1 MKKAK
6 RWDRDYPN
14 FQLDMKKAKRWEND
28 YAKKKKAEKQM
39 KEDTE
44 SFLQA

>member
-1 MKKAK
+1 M
-6 RWDRDYPN
+6 N
-14 FQLDMKKAKRWEND
+14 KAKRWEND
-28 YAKKKKAEKQM
+28 YAKKEKTEKQM